1 MFRPIYKLSTKEQEV
16 LKDFV
21 KTNLK
26 QGRIRP
32 SILLAGYLILFVK
45 KKDTNKLWLCV
56 DY

>member
-1 MFRPIYKLSTKEQEV
+1 MFKPIYKLLTKEQEV

-32 SILLAGYLILFVK
+32 LILLVGYLVLFVK
-45 KKDTNKLWLCV
+45 KKGTNKLRL
-56 DY
+56 YINY